1 MPLQVKSIFSI
12 VEEHTLAL
20 HERSHMKFEELC
32 NNLDVL
38 LTDIRRC
45 EQAHGRCPGSVQ
57 LLAVSKTKPHAMIE
71 EALQCGQEHFG
82 ENYAQEFAEKT
93 AALNSNEIDWHFIGP
108 LQSNKT
114 QLIAPYANWVHSI
127 DRIKIARR
135 LSAQRPKQMRPL
147 NICLQVNIDDEPE
160 KSGVAANQLQELAQQ
175 VSELEHIHLRGLMC
189 IPKPRNNFDD
199 QRHAFAKLRQM
210 LGTLNKKGFQL
221 DTLSMGMSGDYSA
234 AIAEGATIV
243 RVGTAIFGTRR

>member
-20 HERSHMKFEELC
+20 HERSHMKSEELC

-82 ENYAQEFAEKT
+82 ENYAQEFSEKT